1 MNNNLTQHAPRSPKE
16 SLFGIVSLPR
26 FIDKV
31 RASNEGTLGEYK
43 IGPESAVDKVL
54 IDFLGINLESFK
66 DAAEDM
72 SDEELVSWI
81 NTNGKNHSEE
91 EIQKWSNDFLNL
103 LAKDDPSRQM
113 YIGMVLEKM
122 GLNPETTTTFDW
134 LEADDKMQFSG

>member
-16 SLFGIVSLPR
+16 SLFGIVTLPR

-43 IGPESAVDKVL
+43 VGPESAVDKAL
-54 IDFLGINLESFK
+54 IDFLGIDLESFK
-66 DAAEDM
+66 DAAKDM
-72 SDEELVSWI
+72 NDKELISWI
-81 NTNGKNHSEE
+81 KEHSTNHSEE
-91 EIQKWSNDFLNL
+91 EIKKWSNNFLNL

-122 GLNPETTTTFDW
+122 GLDPETTNDF
-134 LEADDKMQFSG
+134 